1 MCIGVGMMF
10 ETCWKRWCGSNRSTA
25 TFKEIEKVQN
35 SRLGRRSSRRLCLLA
50 IRIGTGRMHQTMP
63 QPGNKKSLPVSERNP
78 DAEGNIRPDMFY
90 KKSRL
95 AKKNRSWLFFFT
107 FHRRL
112 DFSVWKEAV
121 DRLRIRLHTAH
132 IGHPTVC
139 DAKYC
144 SATTFKE
151 REGRA
156 MEIRRVTRSN

>member
-1 MCIGVGMMF
+1 MPK
-10 ETCWKRWCGSNRSTA
+10 ETYVQTYVLQKITTG
-25 TFKEIEKVQN
+25 KEKQK
-35 SRLGRRSSRRLCLLA
+35 LA
-50 IRIGTGRMHQTMP
+50 
-63 QPGNKKSLPVSERNP
+63 V
-78 DAEGNIRPDMFY
+78 
-90 KKSRL
+90 
-95 AKKNRSWLFFFT
+95 FFFT

-132 IGHPTVC
+132 MGHPTVC

>member
-1 MCIGVGMMF
+1 MPKETYVQTYMF
-10 ETCWKRWCGSNRSTA
+10 
-25 TFKEIEKVQN
+25 
-35 SRLGRRSSRRLCLLA
+35 
-50 IRIGTGRMHQTMP
+50 H
-63 QPGNKKSLPVSERNP
+63 
-78 DAEGNIRPDMFY
+78 